1 MNDDFNTPVLIAN
14 LFEAVKFINNV
25 KDGKATISQND
36 LHQLSDKMTAMVF
49 DVLGLKFINESDL
62 SILEPL
68 MEIIIELRK
77 QARLNKDWT
86 TSDFIRDKVAE
97 AGIKIKDTRDGTSWS
112 F

>member
-1 MNDDFNTPVLIAN
+1 
-14 LFEAVKFINNV
+14 
-25 KDGKATISQND
+25 
-36 LHQLSDKMTAMVF
+36 
-49 DVLGLKFINESDL
+49 
-62 SILEPL
+62 